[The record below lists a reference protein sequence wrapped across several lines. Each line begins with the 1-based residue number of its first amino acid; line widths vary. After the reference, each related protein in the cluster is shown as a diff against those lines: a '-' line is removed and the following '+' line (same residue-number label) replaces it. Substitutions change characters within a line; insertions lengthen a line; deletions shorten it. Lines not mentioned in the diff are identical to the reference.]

1 MEADAFWEHF
11 FAPLIGAAKQIED
24 ADFVRDEQI
33 SAKREQER
41 QQRKLSETQKLEAR
55 KARELTLKAS
65 EERREAQKRKHMN
78 SLETLQ
84 ANRVQWS
91 EYVTEKNQYGD
102 KYKKLVTRSAVNC
115 TLRFSGQR
123 VYITFPDGREI
134 YKMSHNVEWS
144 DT

>member
-33 SAKREQER
+33 SAKLEQER

-65 EERREAQKRKHMN
+65 EDRREAQKRKHMN

-91 EYVTEKNQYGD
+91 EYVTEKN
-102 KYKKLVTRSAVNC
+102 
-115 TLRFSGQR
+115 
-123 VYITFPDGREI
+123 
-134 YKMSHNVEWS
+134 
-144 DT
+144 